1 MKKLCLALALAS
13 LSVITASRATTIIEN
28 FTNNPACDGWR
39 IFGDTNLFCWDSTNH
54 VLDVTWDSSQS
65 NSFFYIPLGNVLTK
79 SDDFSFSFDLTLTR
93 ASTGDSTG
101 PLSLAL
107 GFLNLTNAIDP
118 GFERGAGVS
127 PNIAEFDYYP
137 AGYFPPSYPSP
148 ATATPSFVDSTSSAF
163 APDDLT
169 PYQIELPTNVLM
181 HIALAYTASNQT
193 ASLSIVTNGTALA
206 QFPGLVINPTGNGG
220 FAATND
226 YRVDMFSVTSF
237 SEAGTY
243 PPYVA
248 SIYAQGTVS
257 NLVVTVPP
265 PPVLGL
271 SGTFSNGLWQAQFI
285 SRSNWLYTLECTT
298 NFVSW
303 TDVSATT
310 SGNGT
315 NQFLE
320 DVNAPASRGFYR
332 IRAERP

>member
-1 MKKLCLALALAS
+1 
-13 LSVITASRATTIIEN
+13 
-28 FTNNPACDGWR
+28 
-39 IFGDTNLFCWDSTNH
+39 
-54 VLDVTWDSSQS
+54 VTWDSSQS
-65 NSFFYIPLGNVLTK
+65 NSLFYMPLGTVLAK

-137 AGYFPPSYPSP
+137 DGYFPGYPSP

-169 PYQIELPTNVLM
+169 PYEVELPTNVLM
-181 HIALAYTASNQT
+181 HIAMAYTASNQT
-193 ASLSIVTNGTALA
+193 AALSITTNGIALA
-206 QFPGLVINPTGNGG
+206 QFPGLVINLTGNGG
-220 FAATND
+220 FADTND
-226 YRVDMFSVTSF
+226 YRVNIFSVTSY
-237 SEAGTY
+237 SEAGQS

-248 SIYAQGTVS
+248 SIYAQGTVG

-265 PPVLGL
+265 PPVQDL
-271 SGTFSNGLWQAQFI
+271 SGTFSKGLWQAQFI
-285 SRSNWLYTLECTT
+285 SRSNWLYTLERTT

-303 TDVSATT
+303 KDVSATA
-310 SGNGT
+310 SGNAT
-315 NQFLE
+315 NQFLQ
-320 DVNAPASRGFYR
+320 DANAPAGGGFYR
-332 IRAERP
+332 VRAERP

>member
-1 MKKLCLALALAS
+1 MKKLYLALTLAS
-13 LSVITASRATTIIEN
+13 LSIASAVQAVTITEN
-28 FTNNPACDGWR
+28 FTNNPAGDGWT
-39 IFGDTNLFCWDSTNH
+39 IFGDTNLFRWDSTNH

-65 NSFFYIPLGNVLTK
+65 NSFFYFPLGTVLAK
-79 SDDFSFSFDLTLTR
+79 SDDFSFSFDLTLTQ
-93 ASTGDSTG
+93 AGTGDSTG

-118 GFERGAGVS
+118 GFERGAGIS

-137 AGYFPPSYPSP
+137 VGFFPPSYPSP

-181 HIALAYTASNQT
+181 HIALAYTASDQT
-193 ASLSIVTNGTALA
+193 ASLSITTNGIALA

-220 FAATND
+220 FAGAND
-226 YRVDMFSVTSF
+226 YRVNIFSVTSF
-237 SEAGTY
+237 SEAGTF

-248 SIYAQGTVS
+248 SIYAQGTVG
-257 NLVVTVPP
+257 NLIVTVPP
-265 PPVLGL
+265 PPVQGL
-271 SGTFSNGLWQAQFI
+271 SGTITNGLWQAQFI
-285 SRSNWLYTLECTT
+285 SRSNWLYTLERTT

-310 SGNGT
+310 GGNGT
-315 NQFLE
+315 NQFLQ
-320 DVNAPASRGFYR
+320 DANAPAAEGFYR
-332 IRAERP
+332 VRAERP